1 MLLFL
6 HIRLL
11 SLVLV
16 ASIML
21 CAIWNLNLVVPLEAC
36 LLFVLG
42 RVVQKPVNANPG
54 LKVNQSINFSC
65 IKMFFT
71 AYVLRS
77 WRLLK
82 FKTEGKAI

>member
-21 CAIWNLNLVVPLEAC
+21 CAIWNLNLVVPLEAWS
-36 LLFVLG
+36 FRSG
-42 RVVQKPVNANPG
+42 PGFRKPVNANPG

>member
-21 CAIWNLNLVVPLEAC
+21 CAIWNLNLVVPLEAWS
-36 LLFVLG
+36 FRSG
-42 RVVQKPVNANPG
+42 PG
-54 LKVNQSINFSC
+54 CS
-65 IKMFFT
+65 
-71 AYVLRS
+71 
-77 WRLLK
+77 
-82 FKTEGKAI
+82 KAG